1 MMPSALNSFTVV
13 TVPNVTSVPNVTPT
27 RNMPKITKKNSL
39 VMCQNIASIRKC
51 GHKVHSRIF
60 RHMKEYPAAMRKA
73 TAIGGVLRNLF
84 KVS

>member
-1 MMPSALNSFTVV
+1 
-13 TVPNVTSVPNVTPT
+13 
-27 RNMPKITKKNSL
+27 
-39 VMCQNIASIRKC
+39 MCQNIASIRKC
-51 GHKVHSRIF
+51 GQKVHSRIF